1 MVKIKDKEDREKF
14 YLVFLQKKLAW
25 DHLMI
30 GKSFSISSFSN
41 WTKVFYDQKI
51 NRTFIRQDSSS
62 YPHHPDLGRK
72 LPV

>member
-25 DHLMI
+25 EYLMI

-41 WTKVFYDQKI
+41 WTKVFYDQRSTGPLLDRI
-51 NRTFIRQDSSS
+51 V
-62 YPHHPDLGRK
+62 HHTHIIQI
-72 LPV
+72 

>member
-41 WTKVFYDQKI
+41 WAKVFYDQ
-51 NRTFIRQDSSS
+51 RLTEEL
-62 YPHHPDLGRK
+62 Y
-72 LPV
+72 